1 MPPIVCV
8 QYVARYY
15 GCVTIVINRL
25 SIYVAVYCPNKD
37 VYQISTL
44 LIILNFRIPYI
55 YIYIYYIKC
64 MGMLII
70 HMGNNS

>member
-1 MPPIVCV
+1 MPPTACV

-25 SIYVAVYCPNKD
+25 SIYVAVYCPNNI

-55 YIYIYYIKC
+55 YYIKC